1 MIRQWLFGS
10 RAHKPYHLRGGEVYR
25 IETFS
30 DAVMAF
36 SITLLV
42 AALEVPQTFHELKET
57 LLGGLPFAC
66 TVALVFLF
74 WYQQYRYY
82 RLYGINDTPSVLLNM
97 VMLAVLLFYVYP
109 LKFLF
114 QLLLTMTL
122 GINFFPEAAVRGHE
136 VIGQQDFPGLVV
148 IYSLGYAAIWLTF
161 LLMHIHAW
169 RLRHRLQ
176 LNAHERAECRMEIR
190 GALVDVSVGLLAALL
205 AITVSPLAGG
215 LCFVAIGPLLLL
227 NGWWHRRQVKSLA
240 HTL

>member
-42 AALEVPQTFHELKET
+42 AALEVPQTYHELKAT

-74 WYQQYRYY
+74 WYQQYRFF
-82 RLYGINDTPSVLLNM
+82 RLYGINDTTVVLLNM
-97 VMLAVLLFYVYP
+97 LMLAVLLFYVYP

-122 GINFFPEAAVRGHE
+122 GINFFTEAANQGHE
-136 VIGQQDFPGLVV
+136 IIGQQYFPGLVV

-161 LLMHIHAW
+161 LLMHLHAW

-176 LNAHERAECRMEIR
+176 LNAHEQTECRMEIR
-190 GALVDVSVGLLAALL
+190 GALADVGVGLLAAGL
-205 AITVSPLAGG
+205 ALAVSPLAGG
-215 LCFVAIGPLLLL
+215 LCFLAIPLLLWL
-227 NGWWHRRQVKSLA
+227 NGTWYRRQVSRLP
-240 HTL
+240 HNL